1 MAKQPEQMEIIKNW
15 AFSFTCLATWNS
27 HVDLQSR
34 CNIGTVGTHYVLKND
49 NQFQLETLTVRHCLA
64 WTPDTSSEK
73 GVERVW
79 GITRKCLAE
88 MALFLNPEK
97 FCFQIF
103 SMIDQTLPTILP
115 RWHCFSLTPR
125 LVATQYVT
133 IPASWLCTAYH
144 YCTIHIP
151 ARPHSCSS
159 YQ

>member
-97 FCFQIF
+97 LFSNLQHDWSDTIYHTTQVVLFQSHTWAGSHSVCDYPCF
-103 SMIDQTLPTILP
+103 
-115 RWHCFSLTPR
+115 LTM
-125 LVATQYVT
+125 YC
-133 IPASWLCTAYH
+133 IPLLH
-144 YCTIHIP
+144 N
-151 ARPHSCSS
+151 PHSC
-159 YQ
+159 